1 MTQVQTMT
9 TPELNRALAVL
20 MGYTEDKRYPGRV
33 IKGTAVTMPKD
44 FCTDPAASLEVQEKA
59 TRIDAGGYIQNLL
72 TVMFGETVYEREFS
86 NRLLDF
92 MTAAKI
98 NNSTPRQR
106 AEAAY
111 ITLREAK

>member
-9 TPELNRALAVL
+9 NQELNRKLAVL

-44 FCTDPAASLEVQEKA
+44 YCNDPAASLEIQAKA
-59 TRIDAGGYIQNLL
+59 IEVDASEYVNYLSMARQKICYENYSALGVSYLLNATTR
-72 TVMFGETVYEREFS
+72 E
-86 NRLLDF
+86 
-92 MTAAKI
+92 
-98 NNSTPRQR
+98 R

-111 ITLREAK
+111 ITLQEALGHVD